1 MTSSNLSRRGL
12 LRTAALGAGTVAL
25 GGGLSACGS
34 GSPSASA
41 DALTYWDW
49 YVTQAP
55 WVDKEIELFEKAHSG
70 VSVKKTT
77 QQNA

>member
-1 MTSSNLSRRGL
+1 MTSSNISRRGL
-12 LRTAALGAGTVAL
+12 LRTAALGAGTLAL

-34 GSPSASA
+34 GSPSSSA

-55 WVDKEIELFEKAHSG
+55 WVERR
-70 VSVKKTT
+70 
-77 QQNA
+77 